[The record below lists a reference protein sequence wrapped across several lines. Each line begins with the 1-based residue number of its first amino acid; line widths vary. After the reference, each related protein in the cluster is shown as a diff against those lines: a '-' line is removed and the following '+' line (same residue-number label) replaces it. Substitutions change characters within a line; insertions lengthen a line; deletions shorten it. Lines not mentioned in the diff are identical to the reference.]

1 MDFKKTKMN
10 LATKFALA
18 LGIILVVASV
28 ISGLLLMPVIK
39 NKVFQTDY
47 ETLFSK
53 ERIVTSVINED
64 EVKMLQYVEDVQSL
78 SPLFRSAFEFTD
90 YLRNYS
96 KTFDISNIALLNLK
110 SEVVFSLRDVK
121 YNHESELKAISNALN
136 GENSYVKT
144 VADYDVMFT
153 STGKV
158 TLLGK
163 EYIVLFQKEISDNE
177 YLSRIAEETGTT
189 ITLFLNDMRIGTSN
203 KDENGNYLFGNFN
216 NREVLDVV
224 YNKGEQYHG
233 EVDIQG
239 NTFLAIYRP
248 YRTDNPNEKLMLFV
262 GTNVDHV
269 NYVSA
274 SISTNVVI
282 VFIICLILATLVVIL
297 ILRKLVIKPVKKIL
311 GIFNSILLDDGT
323 IDLSLS
329 VESSSNDEIGEMESA
344 IDRFLEAQRDF
355 IFTVQTTGHEL
366 ENAAEELAASAQ
378 QAAGASS
385 QISANI
391 MSVKGSVDKQNEALG
406 AVRGVLDRSIEGING
421 LDKLIEN
428 QSAGIIESSASIEEM
443 VGNIS
448 SVSNSINKMTGE
460 YNNLMQITN
469 NAKTRQDEVFAQ
481 VSKMAQQSEQLA
493 MANDVISQIASQ
505 TNLLAMNAAIE
516 AAHAGEAGKGFA
528 VVAAEIRKLAESSSE
543 QSKSIKTELDKITA
557 VISAVVDSTSTSR
570 REFEDITDKV
580 ASTNRLVNEISNAMM
595 EQEDASKQI
604 LVALHDMNDS
614 TSNVQSTSKDMSS
627 NVIHVKTESDKL
639 EMVAN
644 VVSGSMDEMSA
655 GITEITNAAHTVSEK
670 AVETR
675 EQIVQLD
682 KLIDTFK
689 LS

>member
-1 MDFKKTKMN
+1 M
-10 LATKFALA
+10 
-18 LGIILVVASV
+18 
-28 ISGLLLMPVIK
+28 
-39 NKVFQTDY
+39 
-47 ETLFSK
+47 ET
-53 ERIVTSVINED
+53 
-64 EVKMLQYVEDVQSL
+64 
-78 SPLFRSAFEFTD
+78 
-90 YLRNYS
+90 
-96 KTFDISNIALLNLK
+96 
-110 SEVVFSLRDVK
+110 
-121 YNHESELKAISNALN
+121 
-136 GENSYVKT
+136 
-144 VADYDVMFT
+144 
-153 STGKV
+153 
-158 TLLGK
+158 
-163 EYIVLFQKEISDNE
+163 
-177 YLSRIAEETGTT
+177 
-189 ITLFLNDMRIGTSN
+189 
-203 KDENGNYLFGNFN
+203 
-216 NREVLDVV
+216 
-224 YNKGEQYHG
+224 
-233 EVDIQG
+233 
-239 NTFLAIYRP
+239 
-248 YRTDNPNEKLMLFV
+248 
-262 GTNVDHV
+262 
-269 NYVSA
+269 
-274 SISTNVVI
+274 
-282 VFIICLILATLVVIL
+282 
-297 ILRKLVIKPVKKIL
+297 
-311 GIFNSILLDDGT
+311 
-323 IDLSLS
+323 
-329 VESSSNDEIGEMESA
+329 A

-406 AVRGVLDRSIEGING
+406 TVRGVLDRSIEGING

-443 VGNIS
+443 VGNIT

-469 NAKTRQDEVFAQ
+469 SAKTRQDEVFAQ

-493 MANDVISQIASQ
+493 MANNVISQIASQ

-528 VVAAEIRKLAESSSE
+528 VVADEIRKLAESSSV
-543 QSKSIKTELDKITA
+543 QSKSIKAELDKITA

-570 REFEDITDKV
+570 MEFEEITEKV
-580 ASTNRLVNEISNAMM
+580 TSTNRLVNEISNAMM
-595 EQEDASKQI
+595 EQEEASKQI
-604 LVALHDMNDS
+604 LVALHEMNDS

>member
-39 NKVFQTDY
+39 NKVFQADY

-64 EVKMLQYVEDVQSL
+64 EEKMLQYVEDVQAL
-78 SPLFRSAFEFTD
+78 APLFRSAFEFTD
-90 YLRNYS
+90 YLKDYS
-96 KTFDISNIALLNLK
+96 NTFQLSNVAVLNLN

-121 YNHESELKAISNALN
+121 YNHESEIKAISMAII
-136 GENSYVKT
+136 GENASVKT

-153 STGKV
+153 STGKIS
-158 TLLGK
+158 LLGK
-163 EYIVLFQKEISDNE
+163 EYVVLFQREISDNE
-177 YLSRIAEETGTT
+177 YLSRLAEETGTT

-239 NTFLAIYRP
+239 NTFLAVYRP

-262 GTNVDHV
+262 GTNVEHV

-282 VFIICLILATLVVIL
+282 VFIICLVLATLVVIL

-366 ENAAEELAASAQ
+366 EKTAEELAASAQ

-391 MSVKGSVDKQNEALG
+391 MSVKGSVEKQNEALG

-493 MANDVISQIASQ
+493 MANNVISQIASQ

-528 VVAAEIRKLAESSSE
+528 VVADEIRKLAESSSV
-543 QSKSIKTELDKITA
+543 QSKSIKAELDKITA

-670 AVETR
+670 AIETR
-675 EQIVQLD
+675 EQIIQLD

>member
-1 MDFKKTKMN
+1 MNLMKTKMN
-10 LATKFALA
+10 LTTKFGLA
-18 LGIILVVASV
+18 LGIILVVACV
-28 ISGLLLMPVIK
+28 FTGLLLMPVIK
-39 NKVFQTDY
+39 NKVLEADY
-47 ETLFSK
+47 ETLYSK
-53 ERIVTSVINED
+53 ESIVTDIINGD
-64 EVKMLQYVEDVQSL
+64 EEKMLQYVADIQSL
-78 SPLFRSAFEFTD
+78 SPLFTSAFDFTD
-90 YLRNYS
+90 YLKDYS
-96 KTFDISNIALLNLK
+96 QTFELSNIALLNNK
-110 SEVVFSLRDVK
+110 SEVIFSILDVT
-121 YNHESELKAISNALN
+121 YDHESEIKAISMAII
-136 GENSYVKT
+136 GETVSVKT
-144 VADYDVMFT
+144 VTDTEVLFT
-153 STGKV
+153 TTGKI
-158 TLLGK
+158 TLMGHD
-163 EYIVLFQKEISDNE
+163 YIILFQRQISDNA
-177 YLSRIAEETGTT
+177 YLTRLAEETGTT
-189 ITLFLNDMRIGTSN
+189 ITLFHDDTIIGTSN
-203 KDENGNYLFGNFN
+203 RDEKGKYIFGKFDNKEILN
-216 NREVLDVV
+216 TV
-224 YNKGEQYHG
+224 YVKGEEYHG
-233 EVDIQG
+233 EVDVSG
-239 NTFLAIYRP
+239 KTYLAVYRP
-248 YRTDNPNEKLMLFV
+248 YKTENPAEKVMLFV

-269 NYVSA
+269 NLVSA
-274 SISTNVVI
+274 SISTNVV
-282 VFIICLILATLVVIL
+282 LVVIVCFIIVTIVVL
-297 ILRKLVIKPVKKIL
+297 IILGKLVIKPVKKTL

-323 IDLSLS
+323 IDLSVS
-329 VESSSNDEIGEMESA
+329 VESSSNDEIGEMETA

-366 ENAAEELAASAQ
+366 EHAAEELAASAQ

-406 AVRGVLDRSIEGING
+406 AVRGVLSRSIEGING

-460 YNNLMQITN
+460 YNNLMEITN
-469 NAKTRQDEVFAQ
+469 SAKTRQDEVFSQ

-493 MANDVISQIASQ
+493 MANNVISQIASQ

-528 VVAAEIRKLAESSSE
+528 VVADEIRKLAESSSV
-543 QSKSIKTELDKITA
+543 QSKSIKAELDKITS

-570 REFEDITDKV
+570 REFEEITEKV
-580 ASTNRLVNEISNAMM
+580 TSTNRLVNEISNAMM
-595 EQEDASKQI
+595 EQEEASKQI

>member
-39 NKVFQTDY
+39 NKVFQADY

-64 EVKMLQYVEDVQSL
+64 EEKMLQYVEDVQVL
-78 SPLFRSAFEFTD
+78 APLFRSAFEFTD
-90 YLRNYS
+90 YLKDYS
-96 KTFDISNIALLNLK
+96 NTFQLSNVAVLNLN

-121 YNHESELKAISNALN
+121 YNHESEIKAISMAII
-136 GENSYVKT
+136 GENASVKT

-153 STGKV
+153 STGKIS
-158 TLLGK
+158 LLGK
-163 EYIVLFQKEISDNE
+163 EYVVLFQREISDNE
-177 YLSRIAEETGTT
+177 YLSRLAEETGTT

-239 NTFLAIYRP
+239 NTFLAVYRP

-262 GTNVDHV
+262 GTNVEHV

-282 VFIICLILATLVVIL
+282 VFIICLVLATLVVIL

-366 ENAAEELAASAQ
+366 EKTAEELAASAQ

-391 MSVKGSVDKQNEALG
+391 MSVKGSVEKQNEALG

-493 MANDVISQIASQ
+493 MANNVISQIASQ

-528 VVAAEIRKLAESSSE
+528 VVADEIRKLAESSSV
-543 QSKSIKTELDKITA
+543 QSKSIKAELDKITA

-670 AVETR
+670 AIETR
-675 EQIVQLD
+675 EQIIQLD

>member
-1 MDFKKTKMN
+1 MNLMKTKMT
-10 LATKFALA
+10 LTTKFALA
-18 LGIILVVASV
+18 LGIVLVVAS
-28 ISGLLLMPVIK
+28 IFTGLLLMPVIK
-39 NKVFQTDY
+39 NKVLEADY
-47 ETLFSK
+47 ETLYSK
-53 ERIVTSVINED
+53 ERIVTSIINED
-64 EVKMLQYVEDVQSL
+64 EEKMQQYVADIQSL
-78 SPLFRSAFEFTD
+78 SPLFTSAFDFTD
-90 YLRNYS
+90 YLKDYS
-96 KTFDISNIALLNLK
+96 QTFELSNIALLNNK
-110 SEVVFSLRDVK
+110 SEVIFSIKDVT
-121 YNHESELKAISNALN
+121 YDHESEIKAISMAII
-136 GENSYVKT
+136 GETVSVKT
-144 VADYDVMFT
+144 VTETEILFT
-153 STGKV
+153 TTGKI
-158 TLLGK
+158 TLMGND
-163 EYIVLFQKEISDNE
+163 YIILFQRQISDNA
-177 YLSRIAEETGTT
+177 YLTRLAEETGTT
-189 ITLFLNDMRIGTSN
+189 ISLFHDDTIIGTSDR
-203 KDENGNYLFGNFN
+203 DEKGKYILGKFN
-216 NREVLDVV
+216 NKEILNIVH
-224 YNKGEQYHG
+224 NKGEEFHG
-233 EVDIQG
+233 EVDVSG
-239 NTFLAIYRP
+239 KTYLAVYRP
-248 YRTDNPNEKLMLFV
+248 YKTENPAEKVMLFV

-269 NYVSA
+269 NTVSA

-282 VFIICLILATLVVIL
+282 VVIVCFIIVTIVVII
-297 ILRKLVIKPVKKIL
+297 ILRKLVIKPVKKTL

-323 IDLSLS
+323 IDLSVS
-329 VESSSNDEIGEMESA
+329 IESSSNDEIGEMETA

-443 VGNIS
+443 VGNIT

-469 NAKTRQDEVFAQ
+469 SAKTRQDEVFAQ

-493 MANDVISQIASQ
+493 MANNVISQIASQ

-528 VVAAEIRKLAESSSE
+528 VVADEIRKLAESSSV
-543 QSKSIKTELDKITA
+543 QSKSIKAELDKITA

-570 REFEDITDKV
+570 MEFEEITEKV
-580 ASTNRLVNEISNAMM
+580 TSTNRLVNEISNAMM
-595 EQEDASKQI
+595 EQEEASKQI
-604 LVALHDMNDS
+604 LVALHEMNDS

>member
-1 MDFKKTKMN
+1 MKIKSMN
-10 LATKFALA
+10 LTIKFAIA
-18 LGIILVVASV
+18 LSVVLIVSSILTGILIL
-28 ISGLLLMPVIK
+28 PVIK
-39 NKVFQTDY
+39 NKVLQADY
-47 ETLFSK
+47 ETLYSK
-53 ERIVTSVINED
+53 ERIVTQVINED
-64 EVKMLQYVEDVQSL
+64 EEKMLQYVNDVQSL

-90 YLRNYS
+90 YLRDYS
-96 KTFDISNIALLNLK
+96 NTFQLSNVAVLNLN

-121 YNHESELKAISNALN
+121 YNHESELKAISKALN
-136 GENSYVKT
+136 GENAYVKT

-153 STGKV
+153 STGKLS
-158 TLLGK
+158 LLGK
-163 EYIVLFQKEISDNE
+163 EYIALFQKEISDNE
-177 YLSRIAEETGTT
+177 YLSRLAEETGTT

-224 YNKGEQYHG
+224 YKKGEQYHG

-239 NTFLAIYRP
+239 NTFLAVYRP
-248 YRTDNPNEKLMLFV
+248 YKTDNPNEKLMLFV

-269 NYVSA
+269 NIVSA

-282 VFIICLILATLVVIL
+282 VVIACLILVTIVVLI
-297 ILRKLVIKPVKKIL
+297 ILRFLVIKPVKKTL

-329 VESSSNDEIGEMESA
+329 VNTSSNDEIGEMEVA

-355 IFTVQTTGHEL
+355 IYTVQTTGHEL
-366 ENAAEELAASAQ
+366 EKTAEELAASAQ

-391 MSVKGSVDKQNEALG
+391 MSVKGSVEKQNFALG
-406 AVRGVLDRSIEGING
+406 SVRNVLDSSIEGING

-428 QSAGIIESSASIEEM
+428 QSAGIVESSASIEEM

-460 YNNLMQITN
+460 YSNLMQITN
-469 NAKTRQDEVFAQ
+469 DAKTRQDEVFKL
-481 VSKMAQQSEQLA
+481 VSNMALQSEQLA

-570 REFEDITDKV
+570 KEFDEITDKV

-595 EQEDASKQI
+595 EQEEASKQI
-604 LVALHDMNDS
+604 LVALHEMNDS
-614 TSNVQSTSKDMSS
+614 TSNVQTTSKDMSS
-627 NVIHVKTESDKL
+627 NVGLVKTESNNL
-639 EMVAN
+639 AMIAN
-644 VVSGSMDEMSA
+644 VVSGSMEEMSA

-670 AVETR
+670 AINTR
-675 EQIVQLD
+675 EQIVELD

>member
-1 MDFKKTKMN
+1 
-10 LATKFALA
+10 
-18 LGIILVVASV
+18 
-28 ISGLLLMPVIK
+28 
-39 NKVFQTDY
+39 
-47 ETLFSK
+47 
-53 ERIVTSVINED
+53 
-64 EVKMLQYVEDVQSL
+64 
-78 SPLFRSAFEFTD
+78 
-90 YLRNYS
+90 
-96 KTFDISNIALLNLK
+96 
-110 SEVVFSLRDVK
+110 
-121 YNHESELKAISNALN
+121 
-136 GENSYVKT
+136 
-144 VADYDVMFT
+144 
-153 STGKV
+153 
-158 TLLGK
+158 
-163 EYIVLFQKEISDNE
+163 
-177 YLSRIAEETGTT
+177 
-189 ITLFLNDMRIGTSN
+189 MRIGTSN

-239 NTFLAIYRP
+239 NTFLAVYRP

-262 GTNVDHV
+262 GTNVEHV

-282 VFIICLILATLVVIL
+282 VFIICLVLATLVVIL

-366 ENAAEELAASAQ
+366 EKTAEELAASAQ

-391 MSVKGSVDKQNEALG
+391 MSVKGSVEKQNEALG

-493 MANDVISQIASQ
+493 MANNVISQIASQ

-528 VVAAEIRKLAESSSE
+528 VVADEIRKLAESSSV
-543 QSKSIKTELDKITA
+543 QSKSIKAELDKITA

-644 VVSGSMDEMSA
+644 VVSGSMEEMTA

-670 AVETR
+670 AIETR